1 MEKKEIHILLV
12 DDDPKYADIIKHQLR
27 SFQNK
32 VFSVSWLSSPADVL
46 PLIKSDKIIDLIL
59 MDYFLPGTTGIEI
72 IKEIYNENIRIPII
86 LLTSNRDFR
95 IAIEAM
101 KYGVEDYILKEDAA
115 NTMLPRSII
124 NIIERVELARQ
135 IEKAEKDEI
144 ISRKRFEAIQE
155 LIVTMCHEFNNPLAA
170 IKISTDILMRQNL
183 TEKQK
188 QILERMNHDI
198 GLLEKQII
206 KLRDL
211 NVNR

>member
-1 MEKKEIHILLV
+1 MEKREFHILLV

-27 SFQNK
+27 AFQNK
-32 VFSVSWLSSPADVL
+32 VFSVLWVSNPAEVL
-46 PLIKSDKIIDLIL
+46 PLLKSDKVIDLIL

-72 IKEIYNENIRIPII
+72 IKDIYNEKIRIPII

-124 NIIERVELARQ
+124 NIIERVELAKQ
-135 IEKAEKDEI
+135 VEKAEKDEM
-144 ISRKRFEAIQE
+144 ISRKRVEAIQE

-170 IKISTDILMRQNL
+170 IKISTDILMRQKL
-183 TEKQK
+183 TERQK
-188 QILERMNHDI
+188 QILERLNQDI
-198 GLLEKQII
+198 NLLEKQIV
-206 KLRDL
+206 KLRDY
-211 NVNR
+211 NAGK